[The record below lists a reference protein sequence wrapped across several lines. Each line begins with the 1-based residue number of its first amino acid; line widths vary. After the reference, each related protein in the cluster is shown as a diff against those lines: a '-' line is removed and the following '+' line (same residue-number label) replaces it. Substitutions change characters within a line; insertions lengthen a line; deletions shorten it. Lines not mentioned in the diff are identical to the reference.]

1 MEHVLPLPTGRMLVV
16 PLAAAVLAAGVV
28 ATTTYALVHGGQ
40 ASQSKV
46 VITLSSGFTN

>member
-1 MEHVLPLPTGRMLVV
+1 MEHVLPLPTRRTHVV

-28 ATTTYALVHGGQ
+28 ATTAYALVDTGP

-46 VITLSSGFTN
+46 VITLPSGVH